1 MQFNNGNMEVEMSR
15 FQLLGQKSAFDLLVG
30 LFLLPDLLLHT
41 ISQPVKW
48 FNVGLLHVISRAH
61 WADVNRKRGN

>member
-1 MQFNNGNMEVEMSR
+1 MQFNNGNMEVEISR
-15 FQLLGQKSAFDLLVG
+15 FQLLGQKSAFDL

-48 FNVGLLHVISRAH
+48 HNAWLLHVVSRAH